1 MTKYLCKSQAG
12 NILIGS
18 RGAIKLGDLGVS
30 ACLFDSGDRQR
41 MRNTFVGT
49 PCWYI
54 YFNKCILLTI
64 HLHQN
69 ENRGLLIL

>member
-1 MTKYLCKSQAG
+1 MFYIQAG
-12 NILIGS
+12 NILIDS

-49 PCWYI
+49 PCWYV
-54 YFNKCILLTI
+54 TM
-64 HLHQN
+64 
-69 ENRGLLIL
+69 LLIIVKS